1 MQAIDILN
9 FKKYFKKKGDNALAK
24 VGHVNSLIPIMVES
38 NPNTLGIVPAFIG
51 QIAIVK
57 GNEAWI
63 AFNDNA
69 WGRFYLD

>member
-38 NPNTLGIVPAFIG
+38 NPTTLGIKPAFIG
-51 QIAIVK
+51 QIAIIKSSAVY
-57 GNEAWI
+57 I
-63 AFNDNA
+63 ATDEST
-69 WGRFYLD
+69 WTLLWD